1 MHLAFLNSLFFQH
14 LDENCKLAGHL
25 FKRSDYSAVAKLN
38 YLGIDYSLNK
48 YVLLSGP

>member
-1 MHLAFLNSLFFQH
+1 MHLAFLNSLFFQG

-25 FKRSDYSAVAKLN
+25 FMHNDYSPAAKLN